1 MIHVYRILVEVC
13 WAGGLLGLLGAFV
26 LKFVPTVAAVVPLS
40 PRGAVI
46 FASALFLCALATKE
60 MEARTA

>member
-1 MIHVYRILVEVC
+1 MKHVYRILVEAC
-13 WAGGLLGLLGAFV
+13 WAGGLLSLLAAFV
-26 LKFVPTVAAVVPLS
+26 LKFIPGAAGMVPLT

-46 FASALFLCALATKE
+46 FASALFLCTLATKE